1 MGKAKCCMVCV
12 LLLGGV
18 CAGTV
23 NGWAA
28 PAGDSTLS
36 PYFFIENGD
45 QSLDQFPLKATD
57 VIVNINGVIAD
68 VVITQKYAN
77 NGSRPINGHYIFP
90 ASTRASVHGMKM
102 VIGTEVISA
111 EIKEREAAQQA
122 FEQAKEQG
130 KSSSLLKQ
138 QRPNVF
144 RMSVANIM
152 PGADIEIELHYTELL
167 VPTEGVYEFVYPTV
181 LGPRYSDQP
190 EAAAPETDHWI
201 KNPYLKQGSDLI
213 SKFSIRAAVSTG
225 IALQELSCPSHEIET
240 QFESDSMAFISLA
253 ETGGFGGDRDFI
265 LNFRLAGAEIRS
277 GLLLFEGDEENFFLL
292 MVQPPERVLPQD
304 IPPREYIFVVDVSGS
319 MNGFPLNTAKK
330 LLHNLIGHLR
340 ESDKFNVILFAG
352 GSRLMAPTS
361 VPATAG
367 NIRNAIRF
375 IDKQRGGGGTELLS
389 ALHKGL
395 ELPRDEAYSRTMIV
409 ITDGYIG
416 AEREVFEAIQKNLN
430 RTNVFSFGIG
440 SSVNRYLIEGMAKA
454 GQGEPFVV
462 TKPQQADA
470 AAERFRKYVQSPVL
484 THIELAFHDFE
495 TYDIEPPAIPDL
507 FANRPVVVFG
517 KWRGRPVGT
526 IELTGAG
533 AQEDQ
538 FRIVHV
544 GDFRPVNANR
554 ALRYLWA
561 RSRISRLS
569 DFSAMRSNP
578 EHEKEITNLGL
589 TYNLLSAYTS
599 FVAVHD
605 VVQNTDDPADDVDQP
620 LPLPQGVSN
629 LAVGT
634 SVSTVPEPEM
644 GLILAAAVMML
655 AISMAARKFGPVK
668 AKIQAR
674 RTRLRKASGFA
685 LQATTRQDAAAGQA
699 LSSPLKVQFTEDS

>member
-23 NGWAA
+23 NGLAA
-28 PAGDSTLS
+28 STDDATLS
-36 PYFFIENGD
+36 PFFFIENSD
-45 QSLDQFPLKATD
+45 QSLDQFPLKGTD
-57 VIVNINGVIAD
+57 VVVNINGVIAD
-68 VVITQKYAN
+68 VVMTKTYAN
-77 NGSRPINGHYIFP
+77 NGDRPINGRYIFP

-102 VIGTEVISA
+102 AIGNEVITA
-111 EIKEREAAQQA
+111 EIKEREAAQQSFA
-122 FEQAKEQG
+122 QAKEQG
-130 KSSSLLKQ
+130 KSASLLKQ

-144 RMSVANIM
+144 SVSVANIM

-181 LGPRYSDQP
+181 VGPRYSNQP
-190 EAAAPETDHWI
+190 EAAAPETDRWI
-201 KNPYLKQGSDLI
+201 KNPFLKQDRDPRI
-213 SKFSIRAAVSTG
+213 KFSIRATVSAG
-225 IALQELSCPSHEIET
+225 ITLQELSCPSHEIET
-240 QFESDSMAFISLA
+240 QFESDSMAHISLA
-253 ETGGFGGDRDFI
+253 ETGGFAGDRDFI
-265 LNFRLAGAEIRS
+265 LNYRLAGAEIQS
-277 GLLLFEGDEENFFLL
+277 GLLLFEGEDENFFLL
-292 MVQPPERVLPQD
+292 MIQPPERVLPQD

-330 LLHNLIGHLR
+330 LLHKLIGHLK
-340 ESDKFNVILFAG
+340 ETDTFNVILFAG

-361 VPATAG
+361 VPATGG

-395 ELPRDEAYSRTMIV
+395 ELPRDEAYARTMIV
-409 ITDGYIG
+409 VTDGYIG
-416 AEREVFEAIQKNLN
+416 AEREVFEAIQQNLN
-430 RTNVFSFGIG
+430 RTNVFAFGIG

-462 TKPQQADA
+462 TKPQQANA
-470 AAERFRKYVQSPVL
+470 TAERFRKYVQSPVL
-484 THIELAFHDFE
+484 THIELAFNDFE
-495 TYDIEPPAIPDL
+495 AYDIEPPAIPDL

-533 AQEDQ
+533 AQQDQ

-544 GDFRPVNANR
+544 GEFKPANANR

-569 DFSAMRSNP
+569 GFSATRINP
-578 EHEKEITNLGL
+578 EHKKEITSLGL

-605 VVQNTDDPADDVDQP
+605 VVQNTDGPADDVDQP

-644 GLILAAAVMML
+644 GLILAVAVMML
-655 AISMAARKFGPVK
+655 AIGMAARKFGPVK
-668 AKIQAR
+668 EKIQAKK
-674 RTRLRKASGFA
+674 TRLRKASDIA
-685 LQATTRQDAAAGQA
+685 LRAATQQDAAADQA
-699 LSSPLKVQFTEDS
+699 MRSPLKVQFTAGS